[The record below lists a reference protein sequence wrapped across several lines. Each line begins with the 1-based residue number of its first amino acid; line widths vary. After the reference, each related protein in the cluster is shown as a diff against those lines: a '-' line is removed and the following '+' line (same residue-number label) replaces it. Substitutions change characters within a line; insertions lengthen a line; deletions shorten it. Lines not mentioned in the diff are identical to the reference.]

1 MTTTA
6 ELITA
11 KESEINSLKLNRTGT
26 KQEYLSSLAELEE
39 ELLNLQEQKIEEDE
53 QAAAD
58 AKAILEA
65 SVEYRVGILDGE
77 YNQQFQALQSAY
89 MAALILGDTE
99 TMTAN
104 RVAYQ
109 ALLDEYNIKWEA
121 II

>member
-1 MTTTA
+1 MTTT

-11 KESEINSLKLNRTGT
+11 KESEINSLKENRTGT

-39 ELLNLQEQKIEEDE
+39 ELLDIQEQKVEEDE
-53 QAAAD
+53 LAAAE

-77 YNQQFQALQSAY
+77 YNSQFQTLTNAY
-89 MAALILGDTE
+89 MAALILGDTD

-109 ALLDEYNIKWEA
+109 ALLAEYNTKRGLIV
-121 II
+121 